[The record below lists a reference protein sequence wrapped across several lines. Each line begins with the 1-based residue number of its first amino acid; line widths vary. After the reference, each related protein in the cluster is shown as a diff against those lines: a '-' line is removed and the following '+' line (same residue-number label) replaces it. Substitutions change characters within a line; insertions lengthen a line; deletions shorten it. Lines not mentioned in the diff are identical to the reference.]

1 MLSVKQVFLIALCL
15 IGATGVAGAAA
26 GRLRVE
32 PSAIELPAAGGEA
45 RLTLANRG
53 DRPLRILRIDVT
65 GDPAGL
71 RVEPLQRTLAPGE
84 TAQLTVRREG
94 PGATPAFAG
103 LRVICDDETLPA
115 LPGGAPDER
124 VGAVAIR
131 AGATPLL
138 GWLVFLPL
146 LGALV
151 ILLAPGAAERFARA
165 VGLVTTGG
173 VVALAG
179 VALARFDLGARGAQL
194 VSHSVWIR
202 ALRVEWFVGVDGLSI
217 TMVALTALVGFIAA
231 LSSLSI
237 DKNVKAYW
245 ALFLVLMTGMLGTF
259 VALDLFLFYVF
270 WEVMLLPMY
279 FLIGLWG
286 GPRKEY
292 AAIKFFLYTLV
303 GSVVMLLGV
312 IALYYASPA
321 GALVD
326 GTPAAHTFDLVRLA
340 NEGGGFTATPRA
352 FGFLGGALGFA
363 EVVWVLFFIGF
374 AIKVP
379 AVPLHTWLPDAHVE
393 APTAISVILA
403 GVLLKM
409 GPYGLYRVNAAV
421 LPGATRWAAPFVAV
435 VGAVSIVCGAL
446 CAFAQKDLK
455 RLVAYSSVSHMGFC
469 LLGLGALTA
478 SGWQGA
484 YVQLFNHGVITSM
497 LFLLVG
503 VLYDR
508 AHTREIDRFGGV
520 ASQMPRYAFVFG
532 LAFMASLGLPGLS
545 GFIGEVLVL
554 LGSFPSYR
562 ALTAVAAT
570 GVVLAAAYHLSA
582 LSRVQLGKWNAA
594 QWKDRAQFP
603 DLTAREV
610 VMLAP
615 LALLV
620 VVLGWWPQPLV
631 ALSQGSLAEVLAK
644 VVGGR

>member
-1 MLSVKQVFLIALCL
+1 MFSVNRILILLASIALL
-15 IGATGVAGAAA
+15 SGAAHAA

-32 PSAIELPAAGGEA
+32 PTSIALPSGSGEA
-45 RLTLANRG
+45 RVTLRNSG
-53 DRPLRILRIDVT
+53 DSPLRIARIDVS
-65 GDPAGL
+65 GDVAGL
-71 RVEPLQRTLAPGE
+71 RVDPLQRTLGPGE
-84 TAQLTVRREG
+84 SAQLTVRREG
-94 PGATPAFAG
+94 GARAAFAG
-103 LRVICDDETLPA
+103 LRVICDDESLPA
-115 LPGGAPDER
+115 LTGAAGEH
-124 VGAVAIR
+124 VGAIAIR
-131 AGATPLL
+131 AGASPLL

-146 LGALV
+146 LAALV
-151 ILLAPGAAERFARA
+151 LLVAPGPAERFARA
-165 VGLVTTGG
+165 VGLVATGA
-173 VVALAG
+173 VVVLAAA
-179 VALARFDLGARGAQL
+179 ALARFDAGAHGPQL
-194 VSHSVWIR
+194 VDHAVWIR
-202 ALRVEWFVGVDGLSI
+202 SLRVEWYVGVDGLSI

-245 ALFLVLMTGMLGTF
+245 VLFLVLMTGMLGTF
-259 VALDLFLFYVF
+259 VALDLLLFYVF

-340 NEGGGFTATPRA
+340 NDGGGFASAPRL
-352 FGFLGGALGFA
+352 FGAIGFA
-363 EVVWVLFFIGF
+363 PLVWALFFVGF

-421 LPGATRWAAPFVAV
+421 LPQATRWAAPFVAV
-435 VGAVSIVCGAL
+435 VGAVSIVYGAL

-455 RLVAYSSVSHMGFC
+455 RLVAYSSVSHMGFG

-484 YVQLFNHGVITSM
+484 YVQLFNHGAITSM

-520 ASQMPRYAFVFG
+520 ASQMPRYAFAFG

-554 LGSFPSYR
+554 LGAFPTYR
-562 ALTAVAAT
+562 ALTAIAAT
-570 GVVLAAAYHLSA
+570 GVVLAAAYHLTA
-582 LSRVQLGKWNAA
+582 LSRVQLGKWNATV
-594 QWKDRAQFP
+594 WPDRAQSP
-603 DLTAREV
+603 DLTAREAL
-610 VMLAP
+610 MLAP
-615 LALLV
+615 LAILV
-620 VVLGWWPQPLV
+620 VVLGWWPQPLI
-631 ALSQGSLAEVLAK
+631 ALSQGALGDVLAK
-644 VVGGR
+644 VLGR

>member
-1 MLSVKQVFLIALCL
+1 MVSVKRIVLCALILC
-15 IGATGVAGAAA
+15 GAAGGVAEAA

-32 PSAIELPAAGGEA
+32 PSAIVLPPAGGEA
-45 RLTLANRG
+45 RLTLRNGG
-53 DRPLRILRIDVT
+53 DRPLRIARIDVT
-65 GDPAGL
+65 GDQAGL
-71 RVEPLQRTLAPGE
+71 RVAPLTRTLQPGE
-84 TAQLTVRREG
+84 TAQLAVRRDG
-94 PGATPAFAG
+94 GTTPAFAG
-103 LRVICDDETLPA
+103 LRVVCDDETLPA
-115 LPGGAPDER
+115 LPGGGPDER
-124 VGAVAIR
+124 VGAVAVR

-146 LGALV
+146 LGALI
-151 ILLAPGAAERFARA
+151 ILLAPGSAERFARA
-165 VGLVTTGG
+165 VGLAATGG
-173 VVALAG
+173 VVVLTGLALS
-179 VALARFDLGARGAQL
+179 RFDAGARGAQL
-194 VSHSVWIR
+194 VDHAVWIR
-202 ALRVEWFVGVDGLSI
+202 SLRVEWFVGVDGLSI

-321 GALVD
+321 GSLVD

-340 NEGGGFTATPRA
+340 SEGRGFATTPRL
-352 FGFLGGALGFA
+352 FGALGFA
-363 EVVWVLFFIGF
+363 EVVWALFFVGF

-421 LPGATRWAAPFVAV
+421 LPGATKWAAPFVAV
-435 VGAVSIVCGAL
+435 VGAISIVYGAL

-469 LLGLGALTA
+469 LLGLGALTT

-603 DLTAREV
+603 DLTAREAL
-610 VMLAP
+610 MLAP
-615 LALLV
+615 LAILV
-620 VVLGWWPQPLV
+620 LVLGCWPQPLI
-631 ALSQGSLAEVLAK
+631 ALSQGSLGEVLAK
-644 VVGGR
+644 VAGGR